1 MNCCVNVV
9 SASFQQ
15 FPVNNCNNKLLRRP
29 SGKSQIHPN
38 FANNSIVNIT
48 TEKSYN
54 GQELFTTFA
63 HHQYHIIDT
72 TTGNTGQQRQQLN
85 ATIIIWQRVPI
96 SPVWKFTSSFFT
108 LKAFYIEEVVG
119 QINQTSQ
126 DHPECKLDWLGEKQ
140 GWSLQTQ
147 PTSQHI

>member
-48 TEKSYN
+48 TEKYNN
-54 GQELFTTFA
+54 GQELFTQCHNICSSSIP
-63 HHQYHIIDT
+63 HHQYNNGQHRATKAT
-72 TTGNTGQQRQQLN
+72 TQCNNYHMTESTNFPSLKIHKLFFHFKGFLYWGSCWPNKPDIPGPPWVQIGLIRWKTGLIFANSTN
-85 ATIIIWQRVPI
+85 
-96 SPVWKFTSSFFT
+96 
-108 LKAFYIEEVVG
+108 
-119 QINQTSQ
+119 
-126 DHPECKLDWLGEKQ
+126 
-140 GWSLQTQ
+140 
-147 PTSQHI
+147 